1 MIRHVKFYGSKQLD
15 VMCQNQCFFIARIIL
30 IKFVGIFDRIKTCK
44 DTIKTFQGAASIEN
58 SFYRD
63 SIPPA
68 KGCITPGK
76 NQDDIRVAVR
86 ESNTIST
93 HTSILESVLK
103 PGKAYPEKR
112 RLVQSIAEL
121 CDIPGPSHE
130 YVHVTSNIATIPG
143 KY

>member
-1 MIRHVKFYGSKQLD
+1 MCLRPYRVPISAMKDVLD
-15 VMCQNQCFFIARIIL
+15 
-30 IKFVGIFDRIKTCK
+30 GIFDRIKTCK